1 MLNWEVIEAKVIE
14 HGCLYVRF
22 ADGLEGKVRFL
33 PSAYRGVFSRLLDP
47 NEFEKVKVNGYFV
60 TWPGE
65 LDLAP
70 DAMYQEIA
78 KNGECVLSC

>member
-1 MLNWEVIEAKVIE
+1 MSNWEVIEVKVIT
-14 HGCLYVRF
+14 HGCLHVRF
-22 ADGLEGKVRFL
+22 ADGLEGPVRFL

-47 NEFEKVKVNGYFV
+47 SEFAKATVNGYFV

-70 DAMYQEIA
+70 DAMYRDIA
-78 KNGECVLSC
+78 EQREQRKP